1 MARVLLDLNNP
12 LFQET
17 WFSLDRPETLAII
30 ATLRKIRQLDW
41 EQLYRDH
48 GLRWEAILSGS
59 GPKGQRI
66 YSLRVT
72 QRVRAVGYRDD
83 RFLRL
88 LSLHSD
94 HDSAYS

>member
-17 WFSLDRPETLAII
+17 WFSLDRPETLAVI
-30 ATLRKIRQLDW
+30 ATLRKIRQLHW
-41 EQLYRDH
+41 EQLYLDH
-48 GLRWEAILSGS
+48 GLRWEAILSSS
-59 GPKGQRI
+59 GPKSQRL

-72 QRVRAVGYRDD
+72 QRVRAVAYRDGQ
-83 RFLRL
+83 FLRL
-88 LSLHSD
+88 LSLHPD